1 MISRKKDKFKKYF
14 ISVVAIW
21 ITFCII
27 MSNNILASNYMY
39 DLNNNKEAES
49 SISTVATPEFTFQS
63 QAQIL
68 MEATTGKI
76 LYANNENEKLLPASV
91 TKVMIY

>member
-14 ISVVAIW
+14 VSVVAIW
-21 ITFCII
+21 MTFGIVI
-27 MSNNILASNYMY
+27 SNHLFAANYMY
-39 DLNNNKEAES
+39 NLNNTKEDES

-91 TKVMIY
+91 TKVMTY